1 MAKSF
6 MRLQN
11 INKNSKN
18 NIQSSIDYMARLEE
32 YSDRQDLIT
41 TQVFY
46 LPELYRST
54 SKHDIDGI
62 KDFYND
68 FEKYSRKDRRL
79 ALSVIFDLPV
89 TKERKDLTKLDN
101 TIYPKIVKNFIDKI
115 NENYCIVT
123 FQEEKIKTE
132 KTGKVIKE
140 NIIKKQAMKKED
152 IPNHFQ
158 KIERIYIPSL
168 YSIHLLEKKGDKCH
182 PHCHMLIST
191 LSYTKEDLLNCNC
204 TKEEVIRKGI
214 NNRFLSKTSFYY
226 DIYEYFSSAAN
237 EELKK
242 LGEKI
247 GTDKFDNFYLNMRN
261 AEILREERKRFG
273 ELASSFSNME
283 IPQLTYTENL
293 MINNAMHELEEDYKS
308 IDNKLKEIN
317 EKTKDI
323 KQMLNINESDKEL
336 LKFIVARNK
345 VGESFLKAINKTDYK
360 ILAPILERSVRQ
372 GRLAKEIPTNF
383 KGHRIIEKITN
394 GINAKDIVKPKVR
407 TLEVSSIPSYDYGSM
422 EDYNME
428 IKEKTEIFKE
438 NNKNIE
444 TINHMLNKFMNEYF
458 NAVKAYNGYDEE
470 YIEKNK
476 RKFLESRS
484 GIENEI
490 EAISVKE
497 DRTKKREKVNYLIKK
512 IAKMDYMIFAAISNR
527 KEGNLIKNC
536 FQYGKLQGN
545 EKKWELEEYINLN
558 SNITY
563 SLVKDELI
571 TSTYEQA
578 KEALN
583 LLKTQKQN
591 LEKFFAKGKTQQEKA
606 KISFEIQT
614 AVNSIAK
621 IDNAINKFEKYE
633 KPKLIEQFSTVSS
646 KGIKFSP
653 TVAARYEKE
662 IAYLKSSLTN
672 FKILEEKDKSYNS
685 FQALFNKAQL
695 EYKNIDKPNYGLF

>member
-1 MAKSF
+1 
-6 MRLQN
+6 
-11 INKNSKN
+11 
-18 NIQSSIDYMARLEE
+18 
-32 YSDRQDLIT
+32 
-41 TQVFY
+41 
-46 LPELYRST
+46 
-54 SKHDIDGI
+54 
-62 KDFYND
+62 
-68 FEKYSRKDRRL
+68 
-79 ALSVIFDLPV
+79 
-89 TKERKDLTKLDN
+89 
-101 TIYPKIVKNFIDKI
+101 
-115 NENYCIVT
+115 
-123 FQEEKIKTE
+123 
-132 KTGKVIKE
+132 
-140 NIIKKQAMKKED
+140 
-152 IPNHFQ
+152 
-158 KIERIYIPSL
+158 
-168 YSIHLLEKKGDKCH
+168 
-182 PHCHMLIST
+182 
-191 LSYTKEDLLNCNC
+191 
-204 TKEEVIRKGI
+204 
-214 NNRFLSKTSFYY
+214 
-226 DIYEYFSSAAN
+226 
-237 EELKK
+237 
-242 LGEKI
+242 
-247 GTDKFDNFYLNMRN
+247 
-261 AEILREERKRFG
+261 
-273 ELASSFSNME
+273 
-283 IPQLTYTENL
+283 
-293 MINNAMHELEEDYKS
+293 
-308 IDNKLKEIN
+308 
-317 EKTKDI
+317 
-323 KQMLNINESDKEL
+323 MLNINESDKEL

-422 EDYNME
+422 EDYNIE

-646 KGIKFSP
+646 KGIKFSQ
-653 TVAARYEKE
+653 TVAARYDKE
-662 IAYLKSSLTN
+662 ISYLKNSLTN